1 MPHNNGTL
9 PYSRF
14 VALITVASYDRSIAP
29 AFSVGTHLERSS
41 PPRPSRATCHLA
53 LLPAPK
59 GHARNVASA
68 RENPARVGYGCHRN
82 RAGAANGRN
91 GTAAEV
97 VVERA
102 QEEAH
107 GCSRGCNR
115 EAGANA
121 RSGTAARYRQV
132 LPGAPR
138 AGSARTYPSA
148 RATPINPP
156 RPGRCGTCAS
166 SRRLPASHPASRS
179 SARRGI
185 PAPGAAS

>member
-14 VALITVASYDRSIAP
+14 VVLITVASYDPSIAP
-29 AFSVGTHLERSS
+29 AFSTATHLERSS
-41 PPRPSRATCHLA
+41 PLRPPHATCHFA
-53 LLPAPK
+53 AAKDP
-59 GHARNVASA
+59 ARNVASA
-68 RENPARVGYGCHRN
+68 RENPVPAGYGCHRN

-91 GTAAEV
+91 GTAAGV

-102 QEEAH
+102 RGEAH
-107 GCSRGCNR
+107 GCSLSCNR

-121 RSGTAARYRQV
+121 RSGTAARSRQAR
-132 LPGAPR
+132 PGVPR
-138 AGSARTYPSA
+138 AGWARTYPSA

-156 RPGRCGTCAS
+156 RPGRCGTCAA
-166 SRRLPASHPASRS
+166 SRHLPASHPASRS
-179 SARRGI
+179 SARRGT